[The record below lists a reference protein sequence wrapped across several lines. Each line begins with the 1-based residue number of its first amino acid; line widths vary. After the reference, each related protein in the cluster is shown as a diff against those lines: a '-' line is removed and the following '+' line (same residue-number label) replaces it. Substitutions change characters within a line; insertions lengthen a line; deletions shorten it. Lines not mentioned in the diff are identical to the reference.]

1 MAAKPCPN
9 LARAH
14 ALYMRFPLC
23 FRCVL
28 PRASLAFP
36 VFRTRFRHEHAP
48 DSIGFTYAWLRET
61 DAKTALAPIARILHE
76 RRRSFER
83 SNDLF
88 IFFLSRVH
96 SCTIRRISLF
106 TMTNKSRYGKINFR
120 GRLAQRERRCLTSI
134 GSGVQIPH
142 RPPFERTMAV
152 HLSSHFLFSTV

>member
-1 MAAKPCPN
+1 MPATQTTPHTTPTIRLRPFLIGSPIWFVFRLCGSCDIMAAKPCPN

-14 ALYMRFPLC
+14 AIYMRFPLC

-36 VFRTRFRHEHAP
+36 VFRTRFRHEHAS

-88 IFFLSRVH
+88 YLFLK
-96 SCTIRRISLF
+96 SCAFLHNSTHFTFSNDKQVSLWQ
-106 TMTNKSRYGKINFR
+106 N
-120 GRLAQRERRCLTSI
+120 
-134 GSGVQIPH
+134 
-142 RPPFERTMAV
+142 
-152 HLSSHFLFSTV
+152 